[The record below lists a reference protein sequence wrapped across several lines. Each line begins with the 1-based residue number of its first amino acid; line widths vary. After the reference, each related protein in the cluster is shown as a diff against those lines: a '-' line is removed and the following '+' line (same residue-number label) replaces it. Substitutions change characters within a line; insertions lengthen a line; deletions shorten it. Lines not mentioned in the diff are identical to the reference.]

1 MKRTL
6 AVPVLVVLVAGWSAL
21 GAGGAGGPSPG
32 IKFASSGVLSR
43 DGSTRYVA
51 LYANRGTV
59 VESVR
64 TRDGSIDRSVYFRGT
79 YGLPFVAFDGST
91 GGLSADGRRLVLS
104 TWPAYGRKAFTRFV
118 VLDPRTLRIRSRLD
132 LEGAFAFDALSPS
145 GSVMY
150 LTRFL
155 GGPGSGRYGVR
166 ALSLDTKRLYPGA
179 IIDRREPDEKMTGQP
194 MTRTGSGDG
203 KWAYTLYSRTGK
215 SPFVH
220 ALDTVHR
227 RAFCVDVP
235 CQLSANDLSKVR
247 LRLDGAHV
255 LVRLGHRVVA
265 RIDRQT
271 FRVTG

>member
-1 MKRTL
+1 MRVPSARGRGPRSQRPTRPEPAAPRPAPRSRCSPSRSDYTSHFVLEVHRRRYGWTPLRGPGVVTVVPQGGAMKRTL

-179 IIDRREPDEKMTGQP
+179 IIDRRE
-194 MTRTGSGDG
+194 
-203 KWAYTLYSRTGK
+203 
-215 SPFVH
+215 
-220 ALDTVHR
+220 
-227 RAFCVDVP
+227 
-235 CQLSANDLSKVR
+235 
-247 LRLDGAHV
+247 
-255 LVRLGHRVVA
+255 
-265 RIDRQT
+265 
-271 FRVTG
+271 